1 MMSLHKCHLSYL
13 GSHIRVIRQHT
24 YDTEGNVNEG
34 YSRWYMIQEWFK
46 GTAKG
51 LLKGKVD
58 GFADHGMGNYHGHC
72 EKESKKLMWEIDRT
86 RWRQIVCGYIQHS

>member
-1 MMSLHKCHLSYL
+1 LSKKKVVITGLGVLAPNGNNIHEFWESLCQGKS
-13 GSHIRVIRQHT
+13 GINAIT
-24 YDTEGNVNEG
+24 YFDTEGNVKEG

-58 GFADHGMGNYHGHC
+58 GFADHGMGNYHGLC
-72 EKESKKLMWEIDRT
+72 EKESKK
-86 RWRQIVCGYIQHS
+86 

>member
-1 MMSLHKCHLSYL
+1 MNFKAYRFRNNNDVVTKVPPEFFGFTHKSDKT
-13 GSHIRVIRQHT
+13 T
-24 YDTEGNVNEG
+24 YFDTEGNVKEG

-58 GFADHGMGNYHGHC
+58 GFADHGMGNYHGLC
-72 EKESKKLMWEIDRT
+72 EKESKK
-86 RWRQIVCGYIQHS
+86 

>member
-1 MMSLHKCHLSYL
+1 MNFQAYRFRNNNDVVTKVPPEFLGFTHKSDKT
-13 GSHIRVIRQHT
+13 T
-24 YDTEGNVNEG
+24 YFDTEGNVKEG

-58 GFADHGMGNYHGHC
+58 GFADHGMGNYHGLC
-72 EKESKKLMWEIDRT
+72 EKESKK
-86 RWRQIVCGYIQHS
+86 